1 LPPSTVSEIKRVGT
15 VLVHDAVSVQEALEW
30 KQEIQEYIARNRSL
44 AKGFPKDDPQ
54 VSPLL
59 NSACISLSRLQAT
72 NHELTVVDGKQV
84 WEVYNSIAQTKA
96 RTHPNLLASQKF
108 LLSLFHTSD
117 PESPVRPSLRS
128 LVVRFSHNFDNR
140 RQVSTTT
147 PVSYYDRLRIRF
159 PGDSVFALGPHI
171 DGGSLERWEDPGIW
185 TSLFDSSL
193 ADTDTSLNRT
203 GFRSCF
209 AEVLKGGSKPQ
220 NRLDSWDLSP
230 RLNANSDLYNGAGQC
245 SVFRMFQ

>member
-1 LPPSTVSEIKRVGT
+1 
-15 VLVHDAVSVQEALEW
+15 
-30 KQEIQEYIARNRSL
+30 L

-117 PESPVRPSLRS
+117 PESQVRSFVDHS
-128 LVVRFSHNFDNR
+128 
-140 RQVSTTT
+140 
-147 PVSYYDRLRIRF
+147 
-159 PGDSVFALGPHI
+159 
-171 DGGSLERWEDPGIW
+171 
-185 TSLFDSSL
+185 
-193 ADTDTSLNRT
+193 
-203 GFRSCF
+203 
-209 AEVLKGGSKPQ
+209 
-220 NRLDSWDLSP
+220 
-230 RLNANSDLYNGAGQC
+230 
-245 SVFRMFQ
+245 